1 MHAAASPND
10 RKTRGT
16 GRCTG
21 TKGLLQRYMLFL
33 VFSVTNYLSGTTA
46 FENEGGY
53 SFLGASA
60 HQAATAGQESVQVYL
75 VCPFSL
81 SF

>member
-1 MHAAASPND
+1 
-10 RKTRGT
+10 
-16 GRCTG
+16 
-21 TKGLLQRYMLFL
+21 MLFL

-60 HQAATAGQESVQVYL
+60 HQAATAGQESETVQVYL